1 MKYIEKLR
9 EDFEKPTIFS
19 LPATDPVAKEKL
31 LECIDDCARC
41 TVQEVGEVDLYVG
54 RRKKKEKS
62 PSQYQQVK
70 QSLVKMDMNDK

>member
-31 LECIDDCARC
+31 LECIGDCARC

-62 PSQYQQVK
+62 LYQQVK